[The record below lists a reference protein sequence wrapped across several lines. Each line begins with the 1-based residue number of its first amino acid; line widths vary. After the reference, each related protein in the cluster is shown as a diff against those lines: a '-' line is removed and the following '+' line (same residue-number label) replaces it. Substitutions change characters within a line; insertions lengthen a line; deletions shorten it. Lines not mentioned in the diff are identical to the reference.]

1 MTSKILITGGLGYI
15 GSHSCVAL
23 VAAGYE
29 IVILDNNSTS
39 KPRALNQLAKVLNFS
54 PKFVLGDIRDR
65 AHLDKVFSENS
76 IAAVMHFAGLKD
88 AAESVFQP
96 LPYFETNVQGT
107 VNLLQAM
114 KHAGVNCLIFSSSA
128 AVYGEPRQVPIC
140 EGSERLPANP
150 YGRSKLFVED
160 ILEDLFRSEPA
171 WSIARLR
178 YFNPAGAHSS
188 GLIGDDPR
196 RSPSNL
202 MPRIAEVASGAR
214 ACLTVY
220 GNDYATVDGTGL
232 RDYIHVMD
240 LAEGHVAA
248 LRRCLSGS
256 QMLTLNLG
264 SGSGYTVMQVV
275 RAFEKACARPIP
287 VEVLPRRLG
296 DVPHCWAD
304 ITEAAKTLEWKPTR
318 DLTAMCVDA
327 WRWQMNSENLTTR
340 T

>member
-1 MTSKILITGGLGYI
+1 MTSKILITRGLGYI
-15 GSHSCVAL
+15 GSHACVAL

-29 IVILDNNSTS
+29 IVIIDNCCTS
-39 KPRALNQLAKVLNFS
+39 KPRALDRLTKVLNLS

-65 AHLDKVFSENS
+65 VLLDKVFSENS

-88 AAESVFQP
+88 AAESVHEP

-128 AVYGEPRQVPIC
+128 AVYGEPNQVPIC
-140 EGSERLPANP
+140 EGSERLPVNP

-160 ILEDLFRSEPA
+160 ILEDLFRSEPE

-202 MPRIAEVASGAR
+202 IPRIAEVASGAR
-214 ACLTVY
+214 ASVTVY

-248 LRRCLSGS
+248 LRRCSSGG

-275 RAFEKACARPIP
+275 RAFEKVCARPIP
-287 VEVLPRRLG
+287 LEILPRRLG
-296 DVPHCWAD
+296 DVSQCWAD

-318 DLTAMCVDA
+318 DLVAMCVDA
-327 WRWQMNSENLTTR
+327 WRWQLNPENLTTR